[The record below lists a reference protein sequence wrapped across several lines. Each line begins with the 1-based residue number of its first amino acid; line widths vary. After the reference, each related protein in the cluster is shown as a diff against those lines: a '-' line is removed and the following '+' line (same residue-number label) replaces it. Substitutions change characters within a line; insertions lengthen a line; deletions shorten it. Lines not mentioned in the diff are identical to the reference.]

1 MVYIDEG
8 NNASLEQIGASMN
21 AFVGAAAAGQF
32 AVNEHGGNA
41 LLTAIRKM
49 LDWLE
54 KQETLRF
61 VLDQEPELGSSNAA
75 EVMKPYVHQVATDHQ
90 GFLTQLAAFGEALL
104 KAESAIK
111 MAMDNYRYVDDD
123 MAKRLTQQE

>member
-1 MVYIDEG
+1 MYIDEG

-21 AFVGAAAAGQF
+21 ALVGAAAAGQF

-54 KQETLRF
+54 RQEGLRY
-61 VLDQEPELGSSNAA
+61 VLDQEPMLGASNAA
-75 EVMKPYVHQVATDHQ
+75 TVMKPYIHQVATDHQ
-90 GFLTQLAAFGEALL
+90 GFLTQLAALRETLV
-104 KAESAIK
+104 KAESAITV
-111 MAMDNYRYVDDD
+111 AMNNYRHVDEDT
-123 MAKRLTQQE
+123 ARRLSQQE